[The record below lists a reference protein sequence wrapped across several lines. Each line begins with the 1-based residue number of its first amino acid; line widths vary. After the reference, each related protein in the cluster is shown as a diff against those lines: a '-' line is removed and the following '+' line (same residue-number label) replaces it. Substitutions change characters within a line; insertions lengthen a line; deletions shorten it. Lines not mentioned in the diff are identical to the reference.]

1 MRGGITFRRRLA
13 SRRANISIGFEYEG
27 HKYRATAGYFNDGT
41 LAEIFL
47 VAPGKLGTPLQTNA
61 DNVAILASLL
71 LQHGVAP
78 DVIRH
83 SVTGPVAI
91 ALAEFAGGE

>member
-1 MRGGITFRRRLA
+1 MTARERLPDRRGC
-13 SRRANISIGFEYEG
+13 ISWSFDYEG
-27 HKYRATAGYFNDGT
+27 HRYSATASKFADGR

-47 VAPGKLGTPLQTNA
+47 DVPGKFGTPMQANA

-83 SVTGPVAI
+83 SVTGAI
-91 ALAEFAGGE
+91 ALALAEFGGGQ